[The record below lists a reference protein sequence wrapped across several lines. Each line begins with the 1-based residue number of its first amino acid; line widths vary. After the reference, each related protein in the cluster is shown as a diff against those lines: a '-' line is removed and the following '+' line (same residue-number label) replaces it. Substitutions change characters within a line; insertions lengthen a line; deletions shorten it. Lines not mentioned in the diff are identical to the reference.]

1 MSVHTK
7 RVKQLVTDDNGEQSI
22 IDVDVE
28 MTEEEYN
35 ELHSMTP
42 SQEQE
47 MRLQRNLRLSACDWS
62 QGEDVPDFIKLPYR
76 EYRQALRDITSHV
89 KWPNLTRDDW
99 PTKPQI

>member
-1 MSVHTK
+1 MSNYTK
-7 RVKQLVTDDNGEQSI
+7 VVQEVRTNEDGTKSLV
-22 IDVDVE
+22 DVDVE

-62 QGEDVPDFIKLPYR
+62 QGEDVPDFIKLPYKT
-76 EYRQALRDITSHV
+76 YRQALRDITSHV

>member
-89 KWPNLTRDDW
+89 NWPNLTRDDW

>member
-1 MSVHTK
+1 MRK
-7 RVKQLVTDDNGEQSI
+7 KL
-22 IDVDVE
+22 IDKITIDERGRRIVETVEVE

-42 SQEQE
+42 SQEQD

-62 QGEDVPDFIKLPYR
+62 QGEDVPDFIKLPYKT
-76 EYRQALRDITSHV
+76 YRQALRDITSHIN
-89 KWPNLTRDDW
+89 WPDLTRDDW

>member
-1 MSVHTK
+1 MTIYTKHIQELRTDENGKSSV
-7 RVKQLVTDDNGEQSI
+7 VNVE
-22 IDVDVE
+22 VE

-62 QGEDVPDFIKLPYR
+62 QGEDVPDFIKLPYKT
-76 EYRQALRDITSHV
+76 YRQALRDITSHV
-89 KWPNLTRDDW
+89 NWPDLARDDW